1 MHPLHSSKP
10 LLLVWVPQLV
20 LRLLRLIQPD
30 CYFPTFYVLSFG
42 LLMKQNIKWP
52 TEIPARLESSGKTLL
67 LLLHNIND
75 IIPWIYMMPWSLVK
89 KIWKKIMKRILR
101 HVEKLLLPVNSPGAT
116 PTVFSMSVLLI
127 IKGTIFSVPDSNPGP
142 NMAIFGVFLG
152 RKERIILVKLLNK
165 AFSSCIRWFVVGEQ
179 CRYLRTWQR
188 KLKRD
193 RHLTYKMSVWYLI
206 KINCSYTL
214 YCSQNFIPYILLKF

>member
-1 MHPLHSSKP
+1 MILYHEFTWCLDHLK
-10 LLLVWVPQLV
+10 
-20 LRLLRLIQPD
+20 RKFEKN
-30 CYFPTFYVLSFG
+30 YE
-42 LLMKQNIKWP
+42 KN
-52 TEIPARLESSGKTLL
+52 TET
-67 LLLHNIND
+67 
-75 IIPWIYMMPWSLVK
+75 Y
-89 KIWKKIMKRILR
+89 
-101 HVEKLLLPVNSPGAT
+101 VEKLLLPVNSPGAT

-127 IKGTIFSVPDSNPGP
+127 IRGTIFSVPDSNPGP

-193 RHLTYKMSVWYLI
+193 RHFNIQNVSLIDIWLKSPVLIHYTALKTSFLTY
-206 KINCSYTL
+206 C
-214 YCSQNFIPYILLKF
+214 

>member
-1 MHPLHSSKP
+1 MNLHDA
-10 LLLVWVPQLV
+10 
-20 LRLLRLIQPD
+20 LIT
-30 CYFPTFYVLSFG
+30 CKENL
-42 LLMKQNIKWP
+42 
-52 TEIPARLESSGKTLL
+52 
-67 LLLHNIND
+67 
-75 IIPWIYMMPWSLVK
+75 
-89 KIWKKIMKRILR
+89 KKIMKRILR

-193 RHLTYKMSVWYLI
+193 RHLNIKNVSLIDIWLKSTVLIHYTALKTSVLTY
-206 KINCSYTL
+206 C
-214 YCSQNFIPYILLKF
+214 

>member
-1 MHPLHSSKP
+1 MNLHDA
-10 LLLVWVPQLV
+10 
-20 LRLLRLIQPD
+20 LIT
-30 CYFPTFYVLSFG
+30 CKENL
-42 LLMKQNIKWP
+42 
-52 TEIPARLESSGKTLL
+52 
-67 LLLHNIND
+67 
-75 IIPWIYMMPWSLVK
+75 
-89 KIWKKIMKRILR
+89 KKIMKRILR

-193 RHLTYKMSVWYLI
+193 QHLNIQNVSLIDIWLKSTVLIHYTALKTSFLTY
-206 KINCSYTL
+206 C
-214 YCSQNFIPYILLKF
+214 

>member
-1 MHPLHSSKP
+1 MNLHDALNHCKEN
-10 LLLVWVPQLV
+10 L
-20 LRLLRLIQPD
+20 
-30 CYFPTFYVLSFG
+30 
-42 LLMKQNIKWP
+42 
-52 TEIPARLESSGKTLL
+52 
-67 LLLHNIND
+67 
-75 IIPWIYMMPWSLVK
+75 
-89 KIWKKIMKRILR
+89 KKIMKRILR

-214 YCSQNFIPYILLKF
+214 YCSQNFIPYILLKFWDWDFEKIVM

>member
-1 MHPLHSSKP
+1 MILYHEFTWCLDHLK
-10 LLLVWVPQLV
+10 
-20 LRLLRLIQPD
+20 RKFEKN
-30 CYFPTFYVLSFG
+30 YE
-42 LLMKQNIKWP
+42 KN
-52 TEIPARLESSGKTLL
+52 TET
-67 LLLHNIND
+67 
-75 IIPWIYMMPWSLVK
+75 Y
-89 KIWKKIMKRILR
+89 
-101 HVEKLLLPVNSPGAT
+101 VEKLLLPVNSPGAT

-193 RHLTYKMSVWYLI
+193 RHLNIQNVSLIDIWLKSTVLIHCTALKTSFLTY
-206 KINCSYTL
+206 C
-214 YCSQNFIPYILLKF
+214 

>member
-1 MHPLHSSKP
+1 
-10 LLLVWVPQLV
+10 
-20 LRLLRLIQPD
+20 
-30 CYFPTFYVLSFG
+30 
-42 LLMKQNIKWP
+42 
-52 TEIPARLESSGKTLL
+52 
-67 LLLHNIND
+67 
-75 IIPWIYMMPWSLVK
+75 MPWSLVK

-214 YCSQNFIPYILLKF
+214 YCSQNFIPYIFVKF

>member
-1 MHPLHSSKP
+1 MNLHDA
-10 LLLVWVPQLV
+10 
-20 LRLLRLIQPD
+20 LIT
-30 CYFPTFYVLSFG
+30 CKENL
-42 LLMKQNIKWP
+42 
-52 TEIPARLESSGKTLL
+52 
-67 LLLHNIND
+67 
-75 IIPWIYMMPWSLVK
+75 
-89 KIWKKIMKRILR
+89 KKIMKRILR

-193 RHLTYKMSVWYLI
+193 RHLNIQNVSLIDIWIKSTVLIHYTALKTSFLTY
-206 KINCSYTL
+206 C
-214 YCSQNFIPYILLKF
+214 

>member
-1 MHPLHSSKP
+1 MILYHEFTWCLDHLK
-10 LLLVWVPQLV
+10 
-20 LRLLRLIQPD
+20 RKFEKN
-30 CYFPTFYVLSFG
+30 YE
-42 LLMKQNIKWP
+42 KN
-52 TEIPARLESSGKTLL
+52 TET
-67 LLLHNIND
+67 
-75 IIPWIYMMPWSLVK
+75 Y
-89 KIWKKIMKRILR
+89 
-101 HVEKLLLPVNSPGAT
+101 VEKLLLPVNSPGAT

-127 IKGTIFSVPDSNPGP
+127 IRGTIFSVPDSNPGP

-193 RHLTYKMSVWYLI
+193 RHLNIQNVSLIDIWLKSTVLIHYTALKTSFLTY
-206 KINCSYTL
+206 C
-214 YCSQNFIPYILLKF
+214 

>member
-1 MHPLHSSKP
+1 MILYHEFTWCLDHLK
-10 LLLVWVPQLV
+10 
-20 LRLLRLIQPD
+20 RK
-30 CYFPTFYVLSFG
+30 FEKNFE
-42 LLMKQNIKWP
+42 KN
-52 TEIPARLESSGKTLL
+52 TET
-67 LLLHNIND
+67 
-75 IIPWIYMMPWSLVK
+75 Y
-89 KIWKKIMKRILR
+89 
-101 HVEKLLLPVNSPGAT
+101 VEKLLLPVNSHGAT

-193 RHLTYKMSVWYLI
+193 RHLNIQNVSLIDIWLKSTVLIHYTALKTSFLTY
-206 KINCSYTL
+206 C
-214 YCSQNFIPYILLKF
+214 

>member
-1 MHPLHSSKP
+1 MILYHEFTWCLDHLK
-10 LLLVWVPQLV
+10 
-20 LRLLRLIQPD
+20 RKFEKN
-30 CYFPTFYVLSFG
+30 YE
-42 LLMKQNIKWP
+42 KN
-52 TEIPARLESSGKTLL
+52 TET
-67 LLLHNIND
+67 
-75 IIPWIYMMPWSLVK
+75 Y
-89 KIWKKIMKRILR
+89 
-101 HVEKLLLPVNSPGAT
+101 VEKLLLPVNSPGAT

-193 RHLTYKMSVWYLI
+193 RHLNIQNVSLIDIWLKSTVLIHYTALKTSFLTY
-206 KINCSYTL
+206 C
-214 YCSQNFIPYILLKF
+214 

>member
-1 MHPLHSSKP
+1 MNLHDALNHCKEN
-10 LLLVWVPQLV
+10 L
-20 LRLLRLIQPD
+20 
-30 CYFPTFYVLSFG
+30 
-42 LLMKQNIKWP
+42 
-52 TEIPARLESSGKTLL
+52 
-67 LLLHNIND
+67 
-75 IIPWIYMMPWSLVK
+75 K
-89 KIWKKIMKRILR
+89 KILKRILR

-127 IKGTIFSVPDSNPGP
+127 IRGTIFNVPDSNPGP

-165 AFSSCIRWFVVGEQ
+165 AFSSWIRWFVVGEQ

-193 RHLTYKMSVWYLI
+193 RHLNIQNVSLIDIWLKSTVLIHYTALKTSFLTY
-206 KINCSYTL
+206 C
-214 YCSQNFIPYILLKF
+214 